1 MGGSSVALRQ
11 QYRDASN
18 LNARIELH
26 KRFSTNAYGWHP
38 WVFDHLA
45 VPARGTILELG
56 CGQAGLWVANLHR
69 IPEEWW
75 IALSDFSVGMIH
87 EAKRNVGS
95 TKRFRLI
102 AMDAQAIAFQD
113 ECFDAVIANHM
124 LYHVPGLTDALS
136 EIRRVLRP
144 EGHLYAATGGRA
156 DLKEID
162 ELITRAGP
170 TFHSIIRG
178 ESFRI
183 ENGVALLRPWFS
195 NIELHRYED
204 ALVITEAEPLIA
216 YILSMQR
223 SLSVER
229 ASELRKVVEHKL
241 ALGGSIQVTKEVG
254 MFVAT
259 R

>member
-1 MGGSSVALRQ
+1 MSGSSDALRQ

-26 KRFSTNAYGWHP
+26 KRFSRNAYGWYP

-45 VPARGTILELG
+45 IPAGGTILELG
-56 CGQAGLWVANLHR
+56 CGQAGLWAANLHR
-69 IPEEWW
+69 IPETWR
-75 IALSDFSVGMIH
+75 IALSDFSVGMLH

-95 TKRFRLI
+95 SKRFRLI
-102 AMDAQAIAFQD
+102 AMDARGIAFQD

-124 LYHVPGLTDALS
+124 LYHVQGLTDALV

-162 ELITRAGP
+162 ELIARGDP
-170 TFHSIIRG
+170 TFRSIFRD
-178 ESFRI
+178 ESFRV
-183 ENGVALLRPWFS
+183 ENGAALLRPWFS
-195 NIELHRYED
+195 KIELHRYED

-223 SLSVER
+223 TVRAER
-229 ASELRKVVEHKL
+229 VNELRKVVEHKL
-241 ALGGSIQVTKEVG
+241 ASGGSIEVTKKVG

>member
-1 MGGSSVALRQ
+1 MGGSSDALRQ

-26 KRFSTNAYGWHP
+26 KRFSRNAYGWHP
-38 WVFDHLA
+38 WVFDQLA
-45 VPARGTILELG
+45 VPAGGTILELG
-56 CGQAGLWVANLHR
+56 CGQADLWVANLHR

-95 TKRFRLI
+95 SKRFRPI
-102 AMDAQAIAFQD
+102 VMDAQAIAFQD

-124 LYHVPGLTDALS
+124 LYHVPALTDALS

-162 ELITRAGP
+162 ELIARIDP
-170 TFHSIIRG
+170 TFRSIIRG
-178 ESFRI
+178 ESFRV

-195 NIELHRYED
+195 KIELHRYED

-229 ASELRKVVEHKL
+229 VSELRKVVEHEL
-241 ALGGSIQVTKEVG
+241 ALSGSIQVTKAVG